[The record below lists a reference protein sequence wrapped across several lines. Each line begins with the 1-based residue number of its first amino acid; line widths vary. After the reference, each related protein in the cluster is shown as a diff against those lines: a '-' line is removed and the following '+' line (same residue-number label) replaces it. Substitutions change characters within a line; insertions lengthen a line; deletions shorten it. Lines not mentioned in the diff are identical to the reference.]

1 MKTHFLKAFFLKG
14 LVLAVL
20 AQTSAA
26 YAYISPVG
34 TAGIPWWMFW

>member
-1 MKTHFLKAFFLKG
+1 MKTNPLKAQVLKA

-20 AQTSAA
+20 TQASAA

-34 TAGIPWWMFW
+34 TNSIPWWMFW

>member
-1 MKTHFLKAFFLKG
+1 MKTNSLTALVLKA
-14 LVLAVL
+14 LVFAVL

-34 TAGIPWWMFW
+34 TANIPWWMFW